1 MLAGAGR
8 LDGRAL
14 MRIELVD
21 PDAPEHVAERP
32 WQGIGQVRVDG
43 RFRRDMLEM
52 DNLPARRVP
61 AAQFI
66 YEPIDL
72 QDRWRQGKS
81 PCWTRLCS
89 LHCPQAPWIKILVPS
104 AISRG
109 HIYSSYLS
117 RHGKACQHQNPV
129 VLEQ

>member
-8 LDGRAL
+8 LDGCAL

-21 PDAPEHVAERP
+21 PDAPERVAERP

-43 RFRRDMLEM
+43 WFRWDILEM

-66 YEPIDL
+66 HEPIDL
-72 QDRWRQGKS
+72 QDGWRRGKS
-81 PCWTRLCS
+81 PGRTRLRS
-89 LHCPQAPWIKILVPS
+89 LHRPQAPWIQILVPS

-109 HIYSSYLS
+109 HI
-117 RHGKACQHQNPV
+117 
-129 VLEQ
+129 